1 MIARDRYLNQLIER
15 IGTSKIKIITGL
27 RRSGKSYLLNTIFT
41 NYLLSKGVDKSHII
55 FIELDDEK
63 NEYLLEKGKLREYIE
78 NIASDDNAQYY
89 IILDEIQLV
98 ENFVRAVNSLN
109 KHKNYD
115 LYITGSNSKFLSK
128 DINDEFK
135 DRGTEINIR
144 PLSFSEF
151 YPAYKGEKKDALN
164 YYLVYGGMPGLFE
177 EPNDLAKKEYLDRLM
192 KKVYID
198 DIRKNINT
206 GLIDELSA
214 TVDALC
220 SVTGNLTNP
229 LNMTHYLK
237 SNKNI
242 KIDNETV
249 ARFFEGI
256 KDAFLFDEVKRFNI
270 KGLKYLN
277 TPSKFYCRDIGLRNV
292 RLNFREQN
300 KGFLI
305 ENCVYNEL
313 KTRGYDVD
321 VGFIEK
327 KFKDKNGKWQYK
339 QNEVD
344 FIARKYDKQYYIQVV
359 DKMPKDGHEENEYE
373 SLRSVPGSF
382 KKLLVVN
389 DNFIEYTNNDGILII
404 SLEKFLLDNRSLDI

>member
-1 MIARDRYLNQLIER
+1 MIDRDRYLNQLIER

-78 NIASDDNAQYY
+78 NIASDDNTQYY

-177 EPNDLAKKEYLDRLM
+177 EPNDLAKER
-192 KKVYID
+192 
-198 DIRKNINT
+198 T
-206 GLIDELSA
+206 
-214 TVDALC
+214 
-220 SVTGNLTNP
+220 
-229 LNMTHYLK
+229 
-237 SNKNI
+237 
-242 KIDNETV
+242 
-249 ARFFEGI
+249 
-256 KDAFLFDEVKRFNI
+256 
-270 KGLKYLN
+270 
-277 TPSKFYCRDIGLRNV
+277 
-292 RLNFREQN
+292 FR
-300 KGFLI
+300 
-305 ENCVYNEL
+305 
-313 KTRGYDVD
+313 
-321 VGFIEK
+321 
-327 KFKDKNGKWQYK
+327 
-339 QNEVD
+339 
-344 FIARKYDKQYYIQVV
+344 
-359 DKMPKDGHEENEYE
+359 
-373 SLRSVPGSF
+373 
-382 KKLLVVN
+382 
-389 DNFIEYTNNDGILII
+389 
-404 SLEKFLLDNRSLDI
+404 

>member
-1 MIARDRYLNQLIER
+1 MIDRDRYLNQLIER
-15 IGTSKIKIITGL
+15 IGTSKIKIVTGL

-41 NYLLSKGVDKSHII
+41 NYLLSKWVDKSHII

-115 LYITGSNSKFLSK
+115 LYITGSNSKILSK

-270 KGLKYLN
+270 KGLEYLN

-359 DKMPKDGHEENEYE
+359 DKMPKYGHEENEYE

-404 SLEKFLLDNRSLDI
+404 SLEKFLLDYRSLDI